1 MRKMIFG
8 SIILALNVLLFT
20 GCSSSS
26 STKEP
31 SPTVSLEPSA
41 SPLTEAS
48 SSPAPIPSGSP
59 SPEIS
64 PSPSSKPSTDDK
76 ESVKNEHQQ
85 GGSTQQQGED
95 KKQTEGGDSKGSE
108 PAKGNQPEKT
118 PAVAEKD
125 TVEQIKGKY
134 AAQLTELG
142 NFYKSQIQSI
152 YNEAVAAQSKEQSKR
167 ELYEAYL
174 KKAAALEEES
184 QAKVNQVLSQMKGAL
199 TENNLPTDSINELRS
214 AYYAEVAKAKESFTA
229 KAKSEFGLK

>member
-8 SIILALNVLLFT
+8 SVVLAMNLLLFT

-26 STKEP
+26 SPKEP
-31 SPTVSLEPSA
+31 TPTVSLEPSA
-41 SPLTEAS
+41 SPRTEAS
-48 SSPAPIPSGSP
+48 SSPAPIPSGNP
-59 SPEIS
+59 PPENS
-64 PSPSSKPSTDDK
+64 PSPSSKPPVDDK
-76 ESVKNEHQQ
+76 ESNKNGSQQ
-85 GGSTQQQGED
+85 GGSSQPGEG
-95 KKQTEGGDSKGSE
+95 KQQTEGGDSRGSE
-108 PAKGNQPEKT
+108 PAKGNQPEQT
-118 PAVAEKD
+118 PAVAEKV

-174 KKAAALEEES
+174 MKAAALEEES

>member
-8 SIILALNVLLFT
+8 SVVLALNVFLFT

-26 STKEP
+26 FTKEP
-31 SPTVSLEPSA
+31 TPTVSLEPSA
-41 SPLTEAS
+41 SPRTEAS
-48 SSPAPIPSGSP
+48 SSPAPIPSGNP
-59 SPEIS
+59 SPENS
-64 PSPSSKPSTDDK
+64 PSPSSKPPVDDK
-76 ESVKNEHQQ
+76 ESNKNGSQQ
-85 GGSTQQQGED
+85 GGSSQPGEG
-95 KKQTEGGDSKGSE
+95 KQQTEGGDSKGSE
-108 PAKGNQPEKT
+108 PANGNQPEKT
-118 PAVAEKD
+118 PAVVEKV

-152 YNEAVAAQSKEQSKR
+152 YNEAVAAQSKEQTKR

-184 QAKVNQVLSQMKGAL
+184 QAKVNQALSQMKGAL